1 MSTQAA
7 WTVYILASGH
17 HGTLYIGITNDV
29 RRRLEDHRA
38 GRGAKFVS
46 RYKVF
51 RLVHVES
58 FPTPIEAI
66 AREKQLK
73 NWHRD
78 WKVELIERD
87 SPDWSDLSGLIF
99 GR

>member
-1 MSTQAA
+1 MSAEAA

-17 HGTLYIGITNDV
+17 HGTLYIGVTNDLG
-29 RRRLEDHRA
+29 RRLDDHRA
-38 GRGAKFVS
+38 GRGSKFVS

-51 RLVHVES
+51 RLVYVVT
-58 FPTPIEAI
+58 FPSPREAI
-66 AREKQLK
+66 ACEKQLK
-73 NWHRD
+73 KRHRD

-87 SPDWSDLSGLIF
+87 NMDWSDLSGLIV

>member
-1 MSTQAA
+1 MSTEAA

-17 HGTLYIGITNDV
+17 HGTLYIGVTNDV
-29 RRRLEDHRA
+29 RKRLEDHRA
-38 GRGAKFVS
+38 GRGSKFVS

-51 RLVHVES
+51 RLVYVER
-58 FPTPIEAI
+58 FARPLEAI

-78 WKVELIERD
+78 WKVELIETD
-87 SPDWSDLSGLIF
+87 NPDWSDLSGLIV